1 VEAPFFRAVLAFPS
15 ARVEAPFGSVKNAD
29 CVTDE
34 RLIDYIT
41 YKNKDGRLNKEQI
54 DVTSRAFLALAR
66 MDKQF
71 ETADDHSGVSAP
83 SA

>member
-1 VEAPFFRAVLAFPS
+1 M
-15 ARVEAPFGSVKNAD
+15 KNAD

-34 RLIDYIT
+34 RLVDYIT
-41 YKNKDGRLNKEQI
+41 DKYNDGRLNKQQI
-54 DVTSRAFLALAR
+54 DAISRAFLALAR

-71 ETADDHSGVSAP
+71 DPADDNLGVSAP